1 MLRPLDVFLTQIP
14 WWYTL
19 AVFSALGYVTV
30 GIRFAI
36 ITAVLL
42 LFIGACGIWTQSM
55 ITLSSVLVSV
65 VLCFVIGVPLGI
77 IASYMK
83 DLEIFKRC
91 MLDACK
97 HFLIS
102 VI

>member
-36 ITAVLL
+36 LTAGLL

-65 VLCFVIGVPLGI
+65 VLCFVIGVHL
-77 IASYMK
+77 
-83 DLEIFKRC
+83 
-91 MLDACK
+91 
-97 HFLIS
+97 
-102 VI
+102 